1 MEENGDE
8 GDEDDDDEDDMD
20 ETDIEGLLDAEFDED
35 EDLDEE
41 EEETEEDAVD
51 RLRSEIV
58 DRFDEDNA
66 RLGVVQVLYRTVL
79 GGGGEM
85 KLHSMEKFFILQV
98 CRTSPESMN
107 LLDIFHSM
115 ELYYYYGKSKFIL
128 YFHAASLHYL
138 IQNFI
143 YGF

>member
-8 GDEDDDDEDDMD
+8 ADEDDDDEDDMD

-35 EDLDEE
+35 EDPDEE

-79 GGGGEM
+79 GGGG
-85 KLHSMEKFFILQV
+85 
-98 CRTSPESMN
+98 
-107 LLDIFHSM
+107 
-115 ELYYYYGKSKFIL
+115 
-128 YFHAASLHYL
+128 
-138 IQNFI
+138 
-143 YGF
+143 

>member
-8 GDEDDDDEDDMD
+8 ADEDDDDEDDMD

-35 EDLDEE
+35 EDPDEE

-79 GGGGEM
+79 GGGGDETPQYG
-85 KLHSMEKFFILQV
+85 KVFHTAGLPDFTRIYEFARHFPQYGIIQLLWKIKIHSILP
-98 CRTSPESMN
+98 CSFTALPN
-107 LLDIFHSM
+107 T
-115 ELYYYYGKSKFIL
+115 ELYI
-128 YFHAASLHYL
+128 
-138 IQNFI
+138 
-143 YGF
+143 